1 MAYFEEFFQG
11 APDLTVEV
19 GVARVGAN
27 GLSFRSRSGRGRR
40 SGQLGGLPFLIVS
53 PVP

>member
-27 GLSFRSRSGRGRR
+27 GLSFLVPGAGV
-40 SGQLGGLPFLIVS
+40 GQDSLGAFLF
-53 PVP
+53 